1 MNSTLSHPNRFAKAR
16 RVYWVPKV
24 LRLVDGHP
32 MNQREGYAEVGQRSL
47 GGKGLQ
53 ACSIA
58 AQAVI
63 GASS

>member
-1 MNSTLSHPNRFAKAR
+1 MNSTMSHPNRSAKAR

-24 LRLVDGHP
+24 LRLVDGQP
-32 MNQREGYAEVGQRSL
+32 MNQREGHAEVGQRNL

-53 ACSIA
+53 ACSVA
-58 AQAVI
+58 AQSVI